1 LPVVVAAMRSS
12 RCGCDND
19 RMSDVPRGA
28 VQRTARLATLPLGIA
43 GRTALGVGKRLG
55 GRPAE
60 AVAEEI
66 KARTAEQIFSVLGEL
81 KGGAMKVGQA
91 LSVLEAAFPE
101 ELAGPYRATLT
112 KLQEAAPALPTE
124 QVHAVLQRE
133 LGTDWRDLFVAFDDE
148 PTAAASLGQVHRATW
163 SDGSEVAVKVQ
174 YPGAADALLA
184 DLAQVSRLGRTFGS
198 LVPGLDIKPLVAEV
212 KERMLEELDY
222 TLEAGNQADFA
233 AGYAGSTDVRIPEP
247 LAVTPR
253 VLVSRWLP
261 GTPLSAIIRDGSQEE
276 RDAAGQLYL
285 RFLFTGPS
293 VAGLLHADPHPG
305 NYRLT
310 DDGALGVLD
319 FGAVNRLPDGL
330 PPALG
335 RLLSLALSGDSEA
348 VQAGLARE
356 GFIRPGVKVD
366 AEVLMQYLGPFV
378 EPARQETFHFS
389 REWMRGQFA
398 RISDPR
404 SDGYSVGFKLNLP
417 ADYLLIHR
425 VWLGGVAVLCQL
437 GATIPVRQEMQDWVP
452 GFTG

>member
-1 LPVVVAAMRSS
+1 MRISAM
-12 RCGCDND
+12 GCDND
-19 RMSDVPRGA
+19 PVSDVPRRA

-66 KARTAEQIFSVLGEL
+66 KARTADQIFSVLGEL

-112 KLQEAAPALPTE
+112 KLQEAAPALPAE

-133 LGTDWRDLFVAFDDE
+133 LGPDWRDLFTVFDDE
-148 PTAAASLGQVHRATW
+148 PAAAASLGQVHRATW
-163 SDGSEVAVKVQ
+163 QDGSEVAVKVQ

-233 AGYAGSTDVRIPEP
+233 AGYADRADVRIPEP
-247 LAVTPR
+247 LAVTSR
-253 VLVSRWLP
+253 VLVSRWLA
-261 GTPLSAIIRDGSQEE
+261 GTPLSTIIREGTQEA
-276 RDAAGQLYL
+276 RDEAGLLYL
-285 RFLFTGPS
+285 RFLFSGPA

-310 DDGALGVLD
+310 SDGALGVLD

-335 RLLSLALSGDSEA
+335 RLLGLALSGDAQA
-348 VQAGLARE
+348 VQAGLAEE

-378 EPARQETFHFS
+378 EPARSETFHFT

-437 GATIPVRQEMQDWVP
+437 GARIPVRQEMEEWVP
-452 GFTG
+452 GFAD